1 VDLLVSRGGEVHVP
15 VGRVGHVARRLVD
28 CLRLAMDVDELI
40 RFIGARLSRG
50 VGLGLGLGL
59 WLANLSIREE
69 AKQQRHARSAVQGEA
84 QTCE

>member
-1 VDLLVSRGGEVHVP
+1 MP

-40 RFIGARLSRG
+40 RCIGVRLSLGLGVG
-50 VGLGLGLGL
+50 VGLGLGL
-59 WLANLSIREE
+59 WFANLSLREE